1 MHQLNIPCLK
11 RPWIKAIA
19 MLKKNNNLFGDLSM
33 DRSFLSNDQG
43 KYMKLKKKKKKDL
56 LEVNFRAM
64 WIISPLLVCAP
75 FHEFLSLSLAPSP
88 LQPICIALIKGSWQ
102 RQQLCRRPPT
112 ALRGVWMKHFRC
124 WAQALRSGRSGWSH
138 APLQCGQS

>member
-1 MHQLNIPCLK
+1 
-11 RPWIKAIA
+11 

-64 WIISPLLVCAP
+64 
-75 FHEFLSLSLAPSP
+75 
-88 LQPICIALIKGSWQ
+88 
-102 RQQLCRRPPT
+102 
-112 ALRGVWMKHFRC
+112 
-124 WAQALRSGRSGWSH
+124 
-138 APLQCGQS
+138 